1 MITYKP
7 LWKTLLDKE
16 MKKMDLVD
24 AGIVSR
30 GTLAK
35 MGKNQKV
42 SLDIIEKL
50 CHHLHC
56 KVEDILLYDEK
67 SEQKRQA

>member
-7 LWKTLLDKE
+7 LWKTLIDKD
-16 MKKMDLVD
+16 MKKMDLVAD
-24 AGIVSR
+24 KIVSR

-42 SLDIIEKL
+42 SLDVIEKI
-50 CHHLHC
+50 CNALHC
-56 KVEDILLYDEK
+56 RVEEVISYDENN
-67 SEQKRQA
+67 E